1 MAQSASDEVN
11 GIPVWEIALAIGS
24 GTLSVLLIAYAI
36 YLARCKRRP
45 ISATT
50 DVETGSDAS
59 GSSASKP
66 ATKSTEKPKPATKST
81 EKPKPATTSAEKPK
95 PAIKSAEKPK
105 PATTSAKTP
114 APKSTP
120 SVVRPVIAAQ
130 EETDSM
136 IKGVT
141 KRAVGAI
148 GAVAKMTVGRRESAP
163 GRVQRNAPAKPAK
176 PVGSKSNVRVG
187 RRI

>member
-59 GSSASKP
+59 GSSAS
-66 ATKSTEKPKPATKST
+66 KPATKST